1 MNNNS
6 PQKALL
12 VVFLVALVCSV
23 LVSVTSVTLKP
34 IQQRNQLV
42 ERSKNIIALTGL
54 VADGA
59 KLSNDEIL
67 AAVEQLD
74 IRMLDIAT
82 GDFDDSINPADFD
95 ARAAV
100 NNPELS
106 IAIPVTNDIAGLGRR
121 ARYAT
126 VYLVWQDEQLSRIIL
141 PIVGQGMWSTI
152 YGYIALENDLNT
164 IGAISFYEQTETAGL
179 GDQIQR
185 PDWLAKWQG
194 RKLFGKEGN
203 IRFRVGPGTINPNS
217 PAADFQVDG
226 LSGATVTG
234 DAVTRIIAYWF
245 GVNGYQRFLENM
257 AANPSVKTV
266 PNGDTGS

>member
-1 MNNNS
+1 MNNDS

-54 VADGA
+54 VEAGV

-67 AAVEQLD
+67 EAVEQLD
-74 IRMLDIAT
+74 IRILDIAT
-82 GDFDDSINPADFD
+82 GNFDDSIDPADFD

-100 NNPELS
+100 NDPELS
-106 IAIPVTNDIAGLGRR
+106 IAIPAANDIASLGRR
-121 ARYAT
+121 SRYAT
-126 VYLVWQDEQLSRIIL
+126 VYLVWQNEELSRIIL

-164 IGAISFYEQTETAGL
+164 IGAVSFYEQTETAGL

-185 PDWLAKWQG
+185 PDWQAQWQG

-203 IRFRVGPGTINPNS
+203 IRFRVGPGTISPGS
-217 PAADFQVDG
+217 PAAAFQVDG
-226 LSGATVTG
+226 LSGATVTA

-245 GVNGYQRFLENM
+245 GTNGYQSFLQNM
-257 AANPSVKTV
+257 AAHPPVKTISG
-266 PNGDTGS
+266 GDTDS